1 MHADGN
7 SKDLQ
12 STIDRY
18 GKDAGALTCIASHHL
33 ASPGKRTRSKL
44 LFAASPTLQDSSLVH
59 AAAAIEL
66 IHEASIVHDD
76 IQDRTEKRR
85 GQPTVWHKYGA
96 NAALLLGDHLVAA
109 AFRAIAEYPF
119 PASVQGP
126 LLATLSQAVS
136 RAASGQH
143 LQLATN
149 IHSRDLLTV
158 YREVARHKTGAF
170 IALPLQFAAILA
182 QADMAASAHARRCGE
197 QLGLAYQ
204 ILDDLRPYA
213 MPATLVR
220 HEDIIDRVITAPV
233 AAARTLFPKQDP
245 FELVLHNQH
254 RREQALQR
262 CQHWLEDALQ
272 EAKCNADALPAPIA
286 NVVTHFISDHLNT
299 VTNRSGRGQN
309 SYRPWQPQHAASIK
323 AV

>member
-1 MHADGN
+1 MVDARCPADTLN
-7 SKDLQ
+7 KAYWKLAVKLRLDKHPNLSREEKDKK
-12 STIDRY
+12 RY
-18 GKDAGALTCIASHHL
+18 
-33 ASPGKRTRSKL
+33 
-44 LFAASPTLQDSSLVH
+44 
-59 AAAAIEL
+59 EW
-66 IHEASIVHDD
+66 
-76 IQDRTEKRR
+76 EK
-85 GQPTVWHKYGA
+85 V
-96 NAALLLGDHLVAA
+96 
-109 AFRAIAEYPF
+109 
-119 PASVQGP
+119 
-126 LLATLSQAVS
+126 
-136 RAASGQH
+136 
-143 LQLATN
+143 
-149 IHSRDLLTV
+149 
-158 YREVARHKTGAF
+158 
-170 IALPLQFAAILA
+170 
-182 QADMAASAHARRCGE
+182 
-197 QLGLAYQ
+197 GLAYQ